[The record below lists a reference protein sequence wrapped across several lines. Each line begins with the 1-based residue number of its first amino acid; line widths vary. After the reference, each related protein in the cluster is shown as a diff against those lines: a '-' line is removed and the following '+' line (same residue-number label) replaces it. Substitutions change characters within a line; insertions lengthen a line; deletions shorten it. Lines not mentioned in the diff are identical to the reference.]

1 MALGKLLSPGARTPR
16 RLLGKPEAQE
26 LAVAR
31 LPWIMWPVFVWAFAI
46 VLRLIWLQVFEHH
59 RYQSRASQQ
68 HNVEVP
74 IPPIRGELRDRR
86 GASLA
91 ISMRLESLFCNPP
104 AFYPDY
110 KSGRGQERVW
120 GEPNREAAQVVA
132 NKLAPILEIPAKTVL
147 EKLLRKKPFVWIER
161 HMGPAKASTI
171 KALKLE
177 GVEFLP
183 EFKRQYP
190 RGSLACQILGFTN
203 IDGIGQLG
211 IERTFNEQLAG
222 KPGELVAPRDAK
234 GRLLILQENYSK
246 IPVNG
251 STLQLTIDSTIQ
263 HIVEEAL
270 EEGVRLSRPKNAYA
284 VVMDPNTGEILA
296 MAGTP
301 FFDPN
306 HIIPKKFMN
315 RSESEWS
322 AGEREEYRAEI
333 ERGKEARKVH
343 PVEDSYEPGS
353 TMKVFTL
360 AMALEERKVHLG
372 EKVNCEGGR
381 WNFGGGLTVTDTHGH
396 GLLTFEEV
404 LWQSSNIG
412 AAKIGVRMDPATHYQ
427 YLRKF
432 GFGDLT
438 GLNFPGET
446 AGRLLSPDR
455 WSGTTQPT
463 MSYGYGLSVSPLQ
476 VLVAGC
482 AVANGGKLMQ
492 PYLVQ
497 KIFND
502 QGVMLQENR
511 PKVRNQ
517 VISEET
523 SAMMREALKGV
534 ITNGTA
540 KNAKLDGGVEAFG
553 KTGTAWKVINGKYVR
568 GHHYASFM
576 GFFPADKPQYG
587 MLFMLD
593 DPAGGAYGGTV
604 AAPLFK
610 KIGDGIM
617 RYRTLGSDSEQ
628 NPDLKLSLRDWPVS
642 ETDEAVVHVEVGK
655 VPDVR
660 NLALKSAIQRIVMAG
675 GSPRVEGTGAAQS
688 RAFVVAEQSPEP
700 GTALEPGKPVRLVL
714 RGP

>member
-1 MALGKLLSPGARTPR
+1 
-16 RLLGKPEAQE
+16 
-26 LAVAR
+26 VAR
-31 LPWIMWPVFVWAFAI
+31 LPWIMWPVFVWALAI
-46 VLRLIWLQVFEHH
+46 VLRLIWLQVIEHRH
-59 RYQSRASQQ
+59 YQAKASHQ

-86 GASLA
+86 GVSLA
-91 ISMRLESLFCNPP
+91 ISMHMESLFCSPST
-104 AFYPDY
+104 FYPSY
-110 KSGRGQERVW
+110 KSGGKGGERTW
-120 GEPNREAAQVVA
+120 GEPDRELAMGVA
-132 NKLAPILEIPAKTVL
+132 SKLAPVLEVPTKMVL

-161 HMGPAKASTI
+161 QMMPTKVAAI
-171 KALKLE
+171 KALNLE

-190 RGSLACQILGFTN
+190 RGSLACAILGFTN

-211 IERTFNEQLAG
+211 IEHAFNAQLAG
-222 KPGELVAPRDAK
+222 KPGELIAPRDAK
-234 GRLLILQENYSK
+234 GRLLILQENYSQ
-246 IPVNG
+246 IPVNV
-251 STLQLTIDSTIQ
+251 STLQLTLDSTIQ

-270 EEGVRLSRPKNAYA
+270 EEGVRLSKPVTAYA

-306 HIIPKKFMN
+306 HILPKKFMN
-315 RSESEWS
+315 RSESEWT
-322 AGEREEYRAEI
+322 AADHEEYRREI
-333 ERGKEARKVH
+333 ERGKAARKVH
-343 PVEDSYEPGS
+343 PIEDSYEPGS

-360 AMALEERKVHLG
+360 AVALEERKVHLG
-372 EKVNCEGGR
+372 ERVDCMGGR
-381 WNFGGGLTVTDTHGH
+381 WNFGGGLTISDTHGH
-396 GLLTFEEV
+396 GMLTFEEV

-412 AAKIGVRMDPATHYQ
+412 AAKIGTRLDPATHYQ

-432 GFGDLT
+432 GFGEPT

-446 AGRLLSPDR
+446 SGRLLAPDR

-463 MSYGYGLSVSPLQ
+463 MCYGYGLSVSPLQ

-492 PYLVQ
+492 PILVQ

-502 QGVMLQENR
+502 QGVMLQENK

-553 KTGTAWKVINGKYVR
+553 KTGTALKVVNGKYLK

-576 GFFPADKPQYG
+576 GFFPADKPQFG

-593 DPAGGAYGGTV
+593 DPTGGAYGGTV

-617 RYRTLGSDSEQ
+617 RYRTLGGEGDQ

-642 ETDEAVVHVEVGK
+642 ETDEAVVHVEMGK

-660 NLALKSAIQRIVMAG
+660 GLALKSAIQRIVISG
-675 GSPRVEGTGAAQS
+675 GVPRVDGTGGAQS
-688 RAFVVAEQSPEP
+688 RAFVVAEQRPEP
-700 GTALEPGKPVRLVL
+700 GTTLEPGKTVHLVL
-714 RGP
+714 RGQ